1 MCQMEV
7 DCDTRLE
14 GVAVDHWNT
23 DNPHLHVVVRGMA
36 DNGKDLVIAP
46 QYISYGFRS
55 RPDDPVP
62 IELGPKPEHEIQRAL
77 QKEIMAQRWTRI
89 DREIMQ
95 NMDDLNSVDLRTAE
109 PEDHALRTR
118 RLMIGR
124 FQHLEK
130 MGLAAT
136 IGPSQWSVALEME
149 STLCALGVRNDII
162 KTMHLVFREQGQER
176 CSNMVIEDSP
186 DRPIIGRL
194 VDRGLHDEHTGAA
207 YAIIDGVD
215 GKAHYIRMK
224 GIEVFDDAPKTAAVS
239 NCGG

>member
-62 IELGPKPEHEIQRAL
+62 IELGSKPEHEIQRAL

-224 GIEVFDDAPKTAAVS
+224 GIEVFDDAPKKAALS